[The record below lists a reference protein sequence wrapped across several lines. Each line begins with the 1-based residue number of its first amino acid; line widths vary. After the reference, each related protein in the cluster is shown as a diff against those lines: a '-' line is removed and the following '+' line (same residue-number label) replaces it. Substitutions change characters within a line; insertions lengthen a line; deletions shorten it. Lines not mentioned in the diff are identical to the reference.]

1 MVPGAWITTGGMH
14 AGVMKH
20 VGEAVQEYMIAH
32 GLKTKVFCIGI
43 APWGCVQNKELLV
56 DPKVSR
62 QRHWQFFMEAVFVT
76 QQYLLKTEM
85 KYCQA
90 FSLFLISI
98 KTGVKKALLFNCE
111 ICLRKT

>member
-1 MVPGAWITTGGMH
+1 MSFEPAEVNLTCVYAGAWITTGGMH

-56 DPKVSR
+56 DPKVC
-62 QRHWQFFMEAVFVT
+62 AVKTLTLIRSSVT
-76 QQYLLKTEM
+76 SK
-85 KYCQA
+85 
-90 FSLFLISI
+90 F
-98 KTGVKKALLFNCE
+98 
-111 ICLRKT
+111 